1 MPLLFDEI
9 PRSYLGPSSQAESHF
24 YFYNR
29 SALPASGRLR
39 DMLQRWVDRLPESK
53 QKDIVNRIRHTGMG
67 SRQNDRS
74 FDSAFFE
81 LALHEFLRGTRAEVE
96 VEPNVAG
103 RTPDF
108 YAAGANETGFIRE
121 YYVEALDVST
131 ADNTELE
138 VSWIEKSCEDALN
151 EIESPDF
158 YLQVE
163 TSGALESMPRKKDLK
178 APFERL
184 LGEVDYDAV
193 WAQYEDGVN
202 WHDLPGAT
210 FQHGN
215 WELTGQLLPVSPDRR
230 PKNSGSRFVGVG
242 FFGAAGMLDDIG
254 KPKDRL
260 YEKAKRYKDIPNLII
275 AVRADD
281 WGIRMDEVLFGTQTY
296 TVYVNQDPRDTSP
309 VPEPRSS
316 RARDG
321 FWCNSTGPQNQHII
335 GVLQFNTLYPHCVH
349 KAQATFFANPYVDAS
364 LPSWTKAIRHAEY
377 EDGQIAMVDGVP
389 PSAYMEDYV
398 AIDDLFEGTP
408 LSRAANNP

>member
-1 MPLLFDEI
+1 MPLLFDDIARTYTE
-9 PRSYLGPSSQAESHF
+9 PALGAESHF

-29 SALPASGRLR
+29 SALPAIEQLR
-39 DMLQRWVDRLPESK
+39 QMLQRWVDRLPESK
-53 QKDIVNRIRHTGMG
+53 QKDIVNRMRHTGTG
-67 SRQNDRS
+67 SRDKNRN

-81 LALHEFLRGTRAEVE
+81 LALHEFFRGTGAEVA

-108 YAAGANETGFIRE
+108 YASEANETGIIRE

-138 VSWIEKSCEDALN
+138 VSWNEKNCEDALN

-184 LGEVDYDAV
+184 LGEVEYNAV
-193 WAQYEDGVN
+193 RAQYEDGFN

-215 WELTGQLLPVSPDRR
+215 WELTGRLLPVSPDHR
-230 PKNSGSRFVGVG
+230 PKKPGSRFVGVG
-242 FFGAAGMLDDIG
+242 FGRAGSFDDIG

-260 YEKAKRYKDIPNLII
+260 YEKAKRYKRIPNLII
-275 AVRADD
+275 AVRVDD

-296 TVYVNQDPRDTSP
+296 TVYVNKDPRDTSP

-316 RARDG
+316 RAGDG
-321 FWCNSTGPQNQHII
+321 FWCNSTGPQNQHVI

-349 KAQATFFANPYVDAS
+349 KAQATFFANPYVDVL

-377 EDGQIAMVDGVP
+377 TGGRITMVEGVP
-389 PSAYMEDYV
+389 PSIYIADHE
-398 AIDDLFEGTP
+398 AINDLFEG
-408 LSRAANNP
+408 A